1 MGELAAIT
9 DPMSSSNLYTYGV
22 VADETFEL
30 DVEGVDGGTPI
41 RTVEYRSL
49 SAVVSDIDAL
59 EPERSDENARAHD
72 EVLREVLTSG
82 GGRTVVPM
90 QFGMVFKNARTL
102 KNVLRSGRRAFRK
115 ALNDVDGMAELGVKV
130 LRDEGAS
137 VDETRVRDIVDRLG
151 AAAERD
157 VENDLFSDRLVLN
170 RSYLVTRDGQAQ
182 FSEAVQAVRDDYDD
196 LTIQYS
202 GPWAPYSFVDIEIGA
217 TH

>member
-1 MGELAAIT
+1 
-9 DPMSSSNLYTYGV
+9 MSSPNLYTYGV

-41 RTVEYRSL
+41 RTVEYNSL

-59 EPERSDENARAHD
+59 EPERSDENVRAHD

-137 VDETRVRDIVDRLG
+137 VDEKRVRDIVDRLG

-170 RSYLVTRDGQAQ
+170 RSYLVTRDDQAR

-196 LTIQYS
+196 LTVQYS